1 MDIDGLLTEKEKNF
15 LSRAAKRK
23 KLFLVSSLAT
33 VVVALSFL
41 VYHGMI
47 AHDMN
52 GLRFAVI
59 IILLLSGRT
68 YLRLYKSAVIF
79 SKLKPAKITEQS
91 KRV

>member
-1 MDIDGLLTEKEKNF
+1 MDIDGLLTEQEKTF
-15 LSRAAKRK
+15 LSRAVKRK
-23 KLFLVSSLAT
+23 KLFLVSSIAT

-41 VYHGMI
+41 VYHGMV
-47 AHDMN
+47 AHDLN

-79 SKLKPAKITEQS
+79 SKLKPGPATEQS
-91 KRV
+91 NHA

>member
-1 MDIDGLLTEKEKNF
+1 MDIDGVLTEQEKTF

-23 KLFLVSSLAT
+23 KLFLASSIAT

-41 VYHGMI
+41 VYHGMV

-59 IILLLSGRT
+59 IILLLSGRA

-79 SKLKPAKITEQS
+79 SKLKVRSIAEPS
-91 KRV
+91 KHI

>member
-1 MDIDGLLTEKEKNF
+1 MDIDSLLTEQEKIF
-15 LSRAAKRK
+15 LCRAAKRK
-23 KLFLVSSLAT
+23 KLFLISSIAT

-41 VYHGMI
+41 AYHGII

-52 GLRFAVI
+52 GLRFGVI

-79 SKLKPAKITEQS
+79 SKLKPGPATEQS
-91 KRV
+91 NHA